1 VTLPSELSAGLLPV
15 LLAGLAAAVLAGLP
29 APSRLDGLVPRP
41 AVPRRSPVGLAPLAG
56 PIVAGLLLGPV
67 GALLGVLAAGFGR
80 RAWVSRQAARA
91 RDRERDGAVEAL
103 AVLGSEL
110 RAGRPAA
117 EALEVAA
124 EVAVGPFAA
133 TLAAAATGARFGVEP
148 ARVFQRSAATS
159 AVPELVRGLGACWQ
173 VCSQTGSSLAAA
185 VDRLDEALRA
195 EREQRLA
202 VESELAGPRA
212 TAGLLAVLPLAGIAL
227 ASGLGAHPLQVL
239 LHTTIGLTCLAVGLA
254 LDALGVWWTGRMVA
268 AAGGAR

>member
-1 VTLPSELSAGLLPV
+1 MTYLPV
-15 LLAGLAAAVLAGLP
+15 LLAALAAAVLVGLP
-29 APSRLDGLVPRP
+29 APSRLPGLAPRSP
-41 AVPRRSPVGLAPLAG
+41 GPTAPPHLRRRSPAGLAPLAG
-56 PIVAGLLLGPV
+56 PVVAGLVLGPV
-67 GALLGVLAAGFGR
+67 GAGLGVLAVLVGR
-80 RAWVSRQAARA
+80 RAWASRHAARA
-91 RDRERDGAVEAL
+91 RDRERDGAAEAL
-103 AVLGSEL
+103 AVLASEL
-110 RAGRPAA
+110 RAGRPMA

-148 ARVFQRSAATS
+148 ADVFHRSAAAT

-195 EREQRLA
+195 EREQRWA

-227 ASGLGAHPLQVL
+227 ASGLGAHPVHVL
-239 LHTTIGLTCLAVGLA
+239 LHTTIGLACLCLGLA

>member
-1 VTLPSELSAGLLPV
+1 VVTLLPAV
-15 LLAGLAAAVLAGLP
+15 LAGTAAAVAAGLP
-29 APSRLDGLVPRP
+29 APSRLALLTARPSARP
-41 AVPRRSPVGLAPLAG
+41 AGRSSLSGAGPLLAPA
-56 PIVAGLLLGPV
+56 VAAVVLGPV
-67 GALLGVLAAGFGR
+67 GALLAVLGIGLGR
-80 RAWVSRQAARA
+80 RAWAARLAAKA
-91 RDRERDGAVEAL
+91 RDRERDGAAEAL

-117 EALEVAA
+117 QALEVAA
-124 EVAVGPFAA
+124 EVAVGPFAL
-133 TLAAAATGARFGVEP
+133 TLATAATGARFGVEP
-148 ARVFQRSAATS
+148 AGVFQRSAEGS

-185 VDRLDEALRA
+185 VDRLDDALRA

-227 ASGLGAHPLQVL
+227 ASGLGAHPVHVL
-239 LHTTIGLTCLAVGLA
+239 LHTSVGLA
-254 LDALGVWWTGRMVA
+254 CLVTGIGLDLLGVWWTGRMVA